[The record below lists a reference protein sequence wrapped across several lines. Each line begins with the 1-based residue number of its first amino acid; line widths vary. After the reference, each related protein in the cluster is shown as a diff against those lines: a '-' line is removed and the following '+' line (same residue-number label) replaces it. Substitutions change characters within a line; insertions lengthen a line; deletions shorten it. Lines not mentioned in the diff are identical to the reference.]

1 MQERNNEE
9 RCSCD
14 LDRPLSFAAT
24 VDLHGDVSE
33 CCCTFDEMER
43 INAEIVHPL
52 LKRVVATPFFAHFKI
67 DLCSDCE
74 LWTDAPLCVLRDCGV
89 CECDEPP
96 AWASQVEWM
105 PSITGPDAGCEHLDD
120 QVVTTV
126 DLHVLEEWPSSSG
139 LLSFL
144 NDDSMVETESNHA
157 ISDTAVVVD
166 LRLNPERYTGYNGP
180 SAEKV
185 WNAIHSEN
193 CFQQENATD
202 GGCSL
207 TSDQRVYNRI
217 LSGLHS
223 SISLHIAHSYCLEMD
238 PNKIAECKTWGPNVT
253 VALERV
259 LNHKDRMENLYVAF
273 AVLLRAV
280 QKVGIAITS
289 AVPTEDDFFAES
301 LKEWKDHLLPQLQ
314 NMVNTCP
321 LMFDETSLSL
331 DGEGLGNLNRL
342 ELQRRFRH
350 LQQIMQCVGCD
361 RCKLW
366 GTLQTLGIG
375 TALRVLLAED
385 STNEIVELSR
395 QEAVALVHTLERF
408 SSALVYATEL
418 AATSQ
423 EG

>member
-1 MQERNNEE
+1 MK
-9 RCSCD
+9 
-14 LDRPLSFAAT
+14 
-24 VDLHGDVSE
+24 
-33 CCCTFDEMER
+33 R

-52 LKRVVATPFFAHFKI
+52 LKRVVETPFFAHFKI

-96 AWASQVEWM
+96 AWANTVEWM
-105 PSITGPDAGCEHLDD
+105 PSITGPDADCAYLDD

-126 DLHVLEEWPSSSG
+126 DHHVLDEWPSSSG

-144 NDDSMVETESNHA
+144 NDDSKVETESNHA

-238 PNKIAECKTWGPNVT
+238 PNKIAECKSWGPHVSI
-253 VALERV
+253 ALERV

-321 LMFDETSLSL
+321 LMFEETSLSL

-375 TALRVLLAED
+375 TALRVLLAEN
-385 STNEIVELSR
+385 STNEIVKLSR

-418 AATSQ
+418 ATSQ